1 MITLNYLVRKKSDIS
16 TEEFREYWLDAHA
29 GQSRQLSPGLGFK
42 KYTKSETLHDD
53 ETNKMLQVMYGT
65 SNDSYDFVDQMVIYN
80 LEEFRTGLND
90 GEIQS
95 GLKQLHADADRVV
108 DYNRSDYWLSVDV
121 PQLYP
126 REEITATCDSTF
138 LKVFYVPRRIEK
150 LKLGEAQLHWNT
162 CHGGMARQ
170 FARILPFDKYIQGH
184 RQPSVLTDK
193 LKSTLGGNFENNE
206 LIIGQAEAWLDR
218 RILPALQGAEVE
230 RMMRLLVQ
238 DIDLFVNA
246 KDSHIFAT
254 KEHIIHSQPII
265 SGPIPCL
272 FNAD

>member
-1 MITLNYLVRKKSDIS
+1 MITLNYLVRKKNDIS

-90 GEIQS
+90 SEIQS

-108 DYNRSDYWLSVDV
+108 DYNRSDYWLSVD
-121 PQLYP
+121 
-126 REEITATCDSTF
+126 
-138 LKVFYVPRRIEK
+138 VPRRIEK

-254 KEHIIHSQPII
+254 KEHVIHSQPII